1 MLAVITY
8 GGATRQFV
16 SNVTSKGQITI
27 PAAVRKHLGVGT
39 PDKITFVVED
49 DGHVA
54 SQPAKF
60 TVRALK
66 GIVPAIPG
74 RTTSDFDDQ
83 IEEAMEDEAARV
95 VDKMRAR

>member
-1 MLAVITY
+1 MRAVITC
-8 GGATRQFV
+8 GEIMRQFV
-16 SNVTSKGQITI
+16 SNVTSKGQVTI

-54 SQPAKF
+54 LKPAKF

-74 RTTSDFDDQ
+74 RHTSDFDDQ
-83 IEEAMEDEAARV
+83 IEEAMEDEAARI
-95 VDKMRAR
+95 VDKTRAR